1 MTVKEVL
8 AGDSVHSLLSILDVI
23 TVSTSSPL
31 GLPGL
36 TRQQVPQRPGQLS
49 SDRRVT
55 LVDGGCAWSGLGA
68 ALIKCLRGARCW
80 LMGFGVS

>member
-55 LVDGGCAWSGLGA
+55 QWVGDVPGVAWE
-68 ALIKCLRGARCW
+68 W
-80 LMGFGVS
+80 L